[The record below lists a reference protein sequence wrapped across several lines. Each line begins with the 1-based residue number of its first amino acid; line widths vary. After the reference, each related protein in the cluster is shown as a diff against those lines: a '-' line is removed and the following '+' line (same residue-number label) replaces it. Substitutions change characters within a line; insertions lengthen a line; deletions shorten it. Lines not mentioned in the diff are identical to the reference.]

1 MTTFLFLGMTEC
13 LLLAI
18 MAYDRFVAISNLLRY
33 TVIMNNWVCIQL
45 ALGTW
50 TSAFLVAVTPII
62 ASPAHGCGHYFI
74 NHFTCEIPALL
85 KLICSD
91 TPVSLILGLVIS
103 VFTLPLPFTCILIY
117 YSHCGCRA
125 KDPFCGGQTQSFLR
139 LWIPSNCGHHILWDS
154 HLHVTE
160 TSVKRISR
168 RGQSHLNILWNS
180 HLHVKSPHLHSEK

>member
-18 MAYDRFVAISNLLRY
+18 MAYDRFVAISNLLRH
-33 TVIMNNWVCIQL
+33 TVIVNNWVCIQL

-50 TSAFLVAVTPII
+50 TSAFLVAVIPII
-62 ASPAHGCGHYFI
+62 ASPAHCCGHYII
-74 NHFTCEIPALL
+74 NHFTCEVPALL

-91 TPVSLILGLVIS
+91 TPVSLILGLAIS
-103 VFTLPLPFTCILIY
+103 VLTLPLPFTCILIY
-117 YSHCGCRA
+117 TRIVIA
-125 KDPFCGGQTQSFLR
+125 EDPFCGGQTQSFLH
-139 LWIPSNCGHHILWDS
+139 LWIPYNCGHRILWDS

-168 RGQSHLNILWNS
+168 RGQSHLNILWSS